1 MAAFDLA
8 GFLGDLDLSAFQ
20 GEFRDSDELTALRGS
35 LSTEFSPPFQSPSSP
50 QLGNLESRRLG
61 RLGAVDRFTGTDN
74 GFGNQ
79 SFANFG
85 QQQAGGPASTN
96 FLANQQNPFLSFLR
110 PTALGGVLTGGSR

>member
-8 GFLGDLDLSAFQ
+8 SFLGDMDLSAFQ
-20 GEFRDSDELTALRGS
+20 GQFQDSEELTALQGT
-35 LSTEFSPPFQSPSSP
+35 LSNLFAPPLQSPSTP

-61 RLGAVDRFTGTDN
+61 RLGAVDKFTGSDN

-79 SFANFG
+79 SFANSG
-85 QQQAGGPASTN
+85 PQQGGGPASSN
-96 FLANQQNPFLSFLR
+96 FLSNQQNPFLSFLR